1 MLQEHQGCLKATCD
15 LETQQ
20 ESLDEYN
27 HVRRVA
33 ERLKPQHGKEEEEH
47 LAVRG
52 QCSQPSPDQTLQCCD
67 QVLPCQLHIRTQP
80 MDQGIIKK
88 LKTGCRK
95 RLLSRVIAKIDS
107 CETGDELV
115 KSVNVLD
122 AIYWVA
128 QAWQDV
134 RQKLFRSA
142 TLVVGSNSSRDSSLS
157 RHQSQQIN

>member
-20 ESLDEYN
+20 ESLGEYN

-67 QVLPCQLHIRTQP
+67 QVLPCQLHIRT
-80 MDQGIIKK
+80 
-88 LKTGCRK
+88 
-95 RLLSRVIAKIDS
+95 
-107 CETGDELV
+107 
-115 KSVNVLD
+115 
-122 AIYWVA
+122 
-128 QAWQDV
+128 
-134 RQKLFRSA
+134 A
-142 TLVVGSNSSRDSSLS
+142 THGPGYHREIENRIQEATTQS
-157 RHQSQQIN
+157 RHRKN